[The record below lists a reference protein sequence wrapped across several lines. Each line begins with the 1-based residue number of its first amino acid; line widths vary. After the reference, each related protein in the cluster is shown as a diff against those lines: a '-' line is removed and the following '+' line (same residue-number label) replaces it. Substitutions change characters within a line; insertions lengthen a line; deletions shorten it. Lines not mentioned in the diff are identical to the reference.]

1 MGLAYLVIL
10 FGIPLAL
17 FENLF
22 YDVFQVI
29 ALPFMLAEDAFY
41 KIGELF
47 KK

>member
-1 MGLAYLVIL
+1 MGLAYLVII

-22 YDVFQVI
+22 YNIFEI
-29 ALPFMLAEDAFY
+29 FSLPFVLAENAFY
-41 KIGELF
+41 EIGELF